1 MQMYFLVASLEAMFI
16 LFFPMVMFF
25 KFLCNQVVSIS
36 SFTVLEF
43 NDLLR
48 MAPLFLISSRTFK
61 IFLSVKSVLG
71 IQLLFPQ
78 IRPRREK

>member
-1 MQMYFLVASLEAMFI
+1 MPTIYMQMYFLVASLEAMFI

-61 IFLSVKSVLG
+61 IFFECEECVRDPTSLSSD
-71 IQLLFPQ
+71 
-78 IRPRREK
+78 